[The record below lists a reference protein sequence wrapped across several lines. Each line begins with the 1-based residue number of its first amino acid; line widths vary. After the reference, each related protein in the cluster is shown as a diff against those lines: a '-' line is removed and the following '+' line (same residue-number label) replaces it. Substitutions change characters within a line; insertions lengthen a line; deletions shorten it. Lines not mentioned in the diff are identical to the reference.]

1 VHGLFWNFRGLGK
14 IGRVPSLVNR
24 IRNTRADLVGVIET
38 KKESF
43 SPCYLKSITG
53 NIPFDWF
60 SLPAKGSAGGI
71 YLVGRNRDKFVVTIC
86 VRMDFSISVMRLD
99 KKTGFSWKLA
109 SGGFSGSP
117 YEEGTDDFIKEL
129 HLVMQAW

>member
-60 SLPAKGSAGGI
+60 SLPAKSSAGGI
-71 YLVGRNRDKFVVTIC
+71 LVGRNRDKFVVTVC

-99 KKTGFSWKLA
+99 KKTGFS
-109 SGGFSGSP
+109 
-117 YEEGTDDFIKEL
+117 
-129 HLVMQAW
+129 